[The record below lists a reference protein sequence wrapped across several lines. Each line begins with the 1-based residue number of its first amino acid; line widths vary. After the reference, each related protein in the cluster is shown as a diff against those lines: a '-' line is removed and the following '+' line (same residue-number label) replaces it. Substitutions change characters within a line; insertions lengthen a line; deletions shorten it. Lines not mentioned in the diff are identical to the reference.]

1 MSSLGCHS
9 HFYFAHCKI
18 CPHFL
23 TLFLLS
29 ERLGLRVEA
38 PVANVEK
45 EEADGEDDA
54 RVLVDDVDVL
64 DARQRLLHH
73 ARTAFQLQIDV
84 LSGFLSERISNIKR
98 LGQIL

>member
-1 MSSLGCHS
+1 MSRDHNCS
-9 HFYFAHCKI
+9 FFV
-18 CPHFL
+18 
-23 TLFLLS
+23 LFQN
-29 ERLGLRVEA
+29 VEA
-38 PVANVEK
+38 PISNIEDQ
-45 EEADGEDDA
+45 ERDGEDDSGIF
-54 RVLVDDVDVL
+54 VYDVDVL